1 VLRRRLVPVP
11 EPGRG
16 LLLGGVDALR
26 LLQVDGG
33 GPAGAYLDASAGEG
47 LQQQGQRR
55 DAGGE
60 LLQVGHLRGVVGGRR
75 GGWGGLDG
83 GLDGD
88 LDGGLDGFEVGAPF
102 RQVAG
107 LLAVVLADSGALFV
121 QVAAPPRPGGQ
132 VRPPAPGAQAVKG
145 GLEGADGGD
154 VLRAQ
159 HPRAGPPEH
168 HPLALDL
175 DPDPCRQQPGQDR
188 GGGHAPM
195 TSRPSGS
202 TL

>member
-1 VLRRRLVPVP
+1 VERGEGAVLRRRLVPVP

-16 LLLGGVDALR
+16 LLLGALQ

-33 GPAGAYLDASAGEG
+33 GSAGAYLDASAGEG

-55 DAGGE
+55 GAGGE

-107 LLAVVLADSGALFV
+107 LLAVVLADSGALLEDIP
-121 QVAAPPRPGGQ
+121 APARPGGQ
-132 VRPPAPGAQAVKG
+132 VQAPGVD
-145 GLEGADGGD
+145 GL
-154 VLRAQ
+154 R
-159 HPRAGPPEH
+159 
-168 HPLALDL
+168 
-175 DPDPCRQQPGQDR
+175 
-188 GGGHAPM
+188 
-195 TSRPSGS
+195 
-202 TL
+202 